1 MDGTLRSNPS
11 SDVFFSLSDHR
22 DLSCYDNVWQPSGQ
36 RLQWMTIGFVWA
48 PGEGIETWMASWS
61 WLLIDWTAMV
71 TTKWWVGIKIPCKGR
86 WDWILDRLMM
96 VMWSID
102 VGSLRSVGIYQFA
115 GMRAMS
121 WCLARICSL
130 VSMVLDLGLR
140 AKDVDN
146 DDKILNR
153 NTNELTTLILIK

>member
-1 MDGTLRSNPS
+1 
-11 SDVFFSLSDHR
+11 
-22 DLSCYDNVWQPSGQ
+22 
-36 RLQWMTIGFVWA
+36 
-48 PGEGIETWMASWS
+48 
-61 WLLIDWTAMV
+61 
-71 TTKWWVGIKIPCKGR
+71 
-86 WDWILDRLMM
+86 MM